1 MKKKLLTLFTALTI
15 LLSSTPMVAHA
26 TENVTHLDCVIAS
39 ADNEIDPETAD
50 DVSHAIEI
58 LENGRESFDDNYDYT
73 QYNGKDVSFYNY
85 DVAIEK
91 KDIQKAHINIMK
103 TERIIEY
110 LWNTLDMKYEVA
122 KDFENMYSYIS
133 RRLVEANITKD
144 REIVAEINEHMH
156 AIRDNWVEVMKANNI
171 VVKDA

>member
-1 MKKKLLTLFTALTI
+1 MAQLNAQQRAAFAQYKNNKVISASGPELTLMLY
-15 LLSSTPMVAHA
+15 
-26 TENVTHLDCVIAS
+26 DG
-39 ADNEIDPETAD
+39 
-50 DVSHAIEI
+50 AIKF
-58 LENGRESFDDNYDYT
+58 LNMA
-73 QYNGKDVSFYNY
+73 

-156 AIRDNWVEVMKANNI
+156 AIRDNWIQVMKANNI
-171 VVKDA
+171 PVKEA